1 MSRDRRHFLKTSGLT
16 LGALAVPN
24 VSFASEALPL
34 TKTPPDAEGPFY
46 PVGDRS
52 QDNEDLLRNM
62 STTHGETLRFAGRV
76 VDVQGQPQAGLII
89 DMWHTDP
96 EGRYKHPYDRPS
108 GDSSSDAR
116 FDDFAYWGK
125 ATTNADGQFSF
136 RTYVPGTYG
145 GRPSHIHYIV
155 WKDDKRLLTSQ
166 VYFMGFEERSGA
178 VIESA
183 RHDLR
188 KTKLLRANA
197 TDFATDFRVVV

>member
-1 MSRDRRHFLKTSGLT
+1 MSRNRRNFLKGSGVA
-16 LGALAVPN
+16 LGAMAAGPVWAEE
-24 VSFASEALPL
+24 SMPL

-52 QDNEDLLRNM
+52 RDNEDLLRNM
-62 STTHGETLRFAGRV
+62 TTPRGETLRFAGRV
-76 VDVQGQPQAGLII
+76 VDVQAQPQAGLII
-89 DMWHTDP
+89 DIWHADP
-96 EGRYKHPYDRPS
+96 DGRYKHPYDRPS
-108 GDSSSDAR
+108 GDRSSDEG
-116 FDDFAYWGK
+116 FDGFAYWGK
-125 ATTNADGQFSF
+125 ALTNADGQFSF

-155 WKDDKRLLTSQ
+155 WKEDKRLLTSQ
-166 VYFMGFEERSGA
+166 VYFRGFEERSGA

-188 KTKLLRANA
+188 KTKLVRANA